1 MAPGHLQIEDRMVSD
16 SGHIVEA
23 GSRLLGQRFGTGHT
37 MLQLECDE

>member
-1 MAPGHLQIEDRMVSD
+1 MVSD

-37 MLQLECDE
+37 MQLECDK